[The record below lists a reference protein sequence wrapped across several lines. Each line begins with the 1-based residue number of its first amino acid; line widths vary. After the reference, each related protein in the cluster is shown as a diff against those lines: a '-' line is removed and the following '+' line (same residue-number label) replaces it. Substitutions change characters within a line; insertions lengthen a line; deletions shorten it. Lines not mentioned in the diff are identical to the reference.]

1 MKSCA
6 DFEVGKNK
14 QTPAMRLG
22 LAKGKISVEDIV
34 YYPQQS

>member
-1 MKSCA
+1 VPILEA
-6 DFEVGKNK
+6 GKNK
-14 QTPAMRLG
+14 QQTPAMRLG